1 MPQGNGYIDSDG
13 HVIEPADLWER
24 YLDPEFR
31 EEMPSHDL
39 GYRALVPA
47 AFALALRPAGLP
59 LPPLPAACGAGARR
73 STIDIV
79 LDLGP

>member
-1 MPQGNGYIDSDG
+1 MPEEHGYIDSDG

-39 GYRALVPA
+39 GYRGDP
-47 AFALALRPAGLP
+47 FA
-59 LPPLPAACGAGARR
+59 
-73 STIDIV
+73 
-79 LDLGP
+79 